1 MSSAEAF
8 DVVNDGNLPKKEYKG
23 WIKVQI
29 NLGQTSK
36 KMCIK
41 NTNPIQNTV
50 YSKCIICLLYCNVIK
65 A

>member
-8 DVVNDGNLPKKEYKG
+8 DVVNDGILPKQLYKG

-29 NLGQTSK
+29 NSGQTSK
-36 KMCIK
+36 KMCIQ
-41 NTNPIQNTV
+41 NTNPIQ
-50 YSKCIICLLYCNVIK
+50 KKFIICLLYCNVIK